1 MDRVDIRILLNS
13 VLSLEAISERI
24 YARQQV
30 SHTNCD
36 DEFKDILQTY
46 NKYDMFDIQKTLSD
60 IISKAE
66 EMKAHLPQ

>member
-1 MDRVDIRILLNS
+1 MDRVDIRILLNL
-13 VLSLEAISERI
+13 VLRLESFNERI
-24 YARQQV
+24 IARQQV

-46 NKYDMFDIQKTLSD
+46 NKHDMFDIQKTLSEL
-60 IISKAE
+60 ISQAE